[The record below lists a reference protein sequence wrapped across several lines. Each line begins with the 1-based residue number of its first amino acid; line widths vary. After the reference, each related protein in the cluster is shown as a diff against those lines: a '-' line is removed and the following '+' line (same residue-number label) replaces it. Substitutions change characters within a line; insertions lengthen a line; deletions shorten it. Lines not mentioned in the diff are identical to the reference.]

1 MESGSDLAEA
11 QLCQRVECELAYTAA
26 SARRLI
32 CLHDE
37 YRTRTA
43 HIIDF
48 PARGLRRA
56 EGLAARDHQS
66 ICKRISA
73 FELILPGT

>member
-1 MESGSDLAEA
+1 MMNTGRG
-11 QLCQRVECELAYTAA
+11 QRTLSIFRRAA
-26 SARRLI
+26 
-32 CLHDE
+32 C
-37 YRTRTA
+37 
-43 HIIDF
+43 
-48 PARGLRRA
+48 GRA